1 MDGRRGFT
9 LVELV
14 FVIGILAVLVG
25 LLLPS
30 LESVVV
36 NARRTRAMAQTRQNM
51 LLIDLFASDHDDQYP
66 LASTEQMASAKYE
79 WYQPLIDAGVASSL
93 DDVGKYD
100 GPLWNLSPT
109 TFELSECVVRR
120 PETMVPGDVPVRSA
134 VRPSIVRRHDV
145 SFPSRKGIIFQYSL
159 PYESRY
165 IGRVTPMQ
173 TSDGRHIPT
182 PMAWCCALPVTAPIG
197 FGDGSVYIYSYRQ
210 LLKQALVVENGVG
223 YPVISTWYGCRGVD
237 RD

>member
-145 SFPSRKGIIFQYSL
+145 SFPSRKGIMFQYSL